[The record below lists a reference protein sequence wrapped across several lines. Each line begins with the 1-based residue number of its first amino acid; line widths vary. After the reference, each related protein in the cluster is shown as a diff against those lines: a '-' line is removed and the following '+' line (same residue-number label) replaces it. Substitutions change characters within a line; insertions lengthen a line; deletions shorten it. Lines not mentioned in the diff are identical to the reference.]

1 MLKKMFMNA
10 AITAAVICGIASF
23 SLPAAATTVDD
34 VAAVARSY
42 GYSEDLIMQGYNH
55 YYQNPGKYT
64 SADFDL
70 AIAELHKAGGV
81 IVTTGVYDPS
91 GYQTTTTTSA
101 APVTTTTK
109 SGSAVNSSTV
119 TTTASNVATPV
130 PDASD
135 SDEITLTTSDGTT
148 FTRMS
153 SEAFIKLSYEDKMA
167 YLRTFTPE
175 QQQIIINN
183 LSPEEYRSLLK
194 QLPTDQKMEVIDNIS
209 NAVDSMGMNITVDEI
224 SDDSI
229 SVAMRNEEGDLLG
242 VANAGVIVEDTGY
255 DRRGIFAA
263 AGALFIASITALCFV
278 VRKCFKNEKIGE

>member
-1 MLKKMFMNA
+1 MIKKFFMNA
-10 AITAAVICGIASF
+10 IITSATICAITSF
-23 SLPAAATTVDD
+23 SLTAAATTVDD

-91 GYQTTTTTSA
+91 GYQTTTTTA
-101 APVTTTTK
+101 APPVTTTSK
-109 SGSAVNSSTV
+109 ADSSGTSSTV
-119 TTTASNVATPV
+119 TTTADVAVPEPETP
-130 PDASD
+130 D
-135 SDEITLTTSDGTT
+135 SDEITLTMNDGTT
-148 FTRMS
+148 FKRMS
-153 SEAFIKLSYEDKMA
+153 SEAFIKLSYDDKMA

-194 QLPTDQKMEVIDNIS
+194 QLPTDQKMEVIDNLS

-255 DRRGIFAA
+255 DRRGLFAV
-263 AGALFIASITALCFV
+263 AGALFTASIAAVFFV
-278 VRKCFKNEKIGE
+278 LRKCFRNEKIGE

>member
-1 MLKKMFMNA
+1 MIKKFLTNTV
-10 AITAAVICGIASF
+10 ITAATICAITSF
-23 SLPAAATTVDD
+23 SLTAAATTVDD

-91 GYQTTTTTSA
+91 GYQTTTTTA
-101 APVTTTTK
+101 APPVTTTSK
-109 SGSAVNSSTV
+109 ADSSGTSSTV
-119 TTTASNVATPV
+119 TTTATVTVPEPETP
-130 PDASD
+130 D
-135 SDEITLTTSDGTT
+135 SDEITLTMSDGTT
-148 FTRMS
+148 FKRMS
-153 SEAFIKLSYEDKMA
+153 SEAFIKLSYDDKMA

-194 QLPTDQKMEVIDNIS
+194 QLPTDQKMEVIDNLS

-242 VANAGVIVEDTGY
+242 VANAGAIVEDTGY
-255 DRRGIFAA
+255 DRRGLFAV
-263 AGALFIASITALCFV
+263 AGALFIASIAAVFFV
-278 VRKCFKNEKIGE
+278 LRKCFRNEKIGE